1 MQIIRGLHNC
11 QKKHQGG
18 VITIGNFDGLHLGH
32 QKMLEQLNDEAG
44 RLDTHR
50 CLMTFEPL
58 PREYFARGKSGSAR
72 LMNRHEKIR
81 VLNDFPASLRPDYLM
96 FLRFDQSLA
105 SMSATDFIEQILVA
119 RLGIKSVIIGDDFR
133 FGCDRKGD
141 FALLQKYG
149 AKHQFAVSSIASHCI
164 DDIRVSS
171 SLVREALIEN
181 RLHDAD
187 KMLGRPYMICG
198 HVSHGEKRGRTIG
211 FPTANIHLKRAET
224 PLRGVYSVTM
234 HSQKHGDVAGIANIG
249 YRPTVDGKHVQ
260 LEVHLFDFEQSI
272 YGERVCVSFQHKIR
286 DEKKFESFDD
296 LKLQIKIDCEQA
308 RKLLVA
314 NNDL

>member
-141 FALLQKYG
+141 FALLQEYG

-296 LKLQIKIDCEQA
+296 LKKQIKIDCEQA
-308 RKLLVA
+308 KKLLA
-314 NNDL
+314 AAD